1 MSETLNQASPAA
13 GPTDRSIRRLIVTG
27 IAIVVVLVGGFG
39 VWAATVP
46 LSGAVVG
53 SGVVVVDSNV
63 KTVQHPTGGVVGEI
77 RVRDAM
83 RVREGDLLMRLD
95 DTQTRASLQ
104 VVVKQLTENLARQAR
119 LEAER
124 DGLADLVIPQEL
136 ASRRS
141 DSDVEKAIIG
151 EQNLFRARAG
161 ARDGMRKQLRE
172 RIEQIR
178 EEIAG
183 IAAQERARRRQVE
196 LIDRELVDV
205 SDLFRRNLVPRTRVV
220 ELEREAAR
228 LAGDVGQ
235 FVSER
240 ARAEGRI
247 SENELQILQIEQEL
261 RREVS
266 NDLRDALGKI
276 GELVERRIAAEDQLK
291 RVEIRSPQSGLV
303 HQLAY
308 HTIGGVVQAGQPI
321 MMIVPGDDALVIE
334 VRLSPLDIDKV
345 MPGQEATVRFSGLP
359 HGTTPELKGRISRI
373 SPDIVREAQTNQSYF
388 AIRVA
393 VDEGESRKLGDRH
406 IVPGMPAE
414 VFVRTA
420 DRTALAYLMKPI
432 SEQIARAFREN

>member
-1 MSETLNQASPAA
+1 MSESLASNAAA
-13 GPTDRSIRRLIVTG
+13 GAVDRSIRRLMLSGV
-27 IAIVVVLVGGFG
+27 AIVVVLVGGVG
-39 VWAATVP
+39 GWAATVP

-83 RVREGDLLMRLD
+83 RVTEGDLLMRLD

-124 DGLADLVIPQEL
+124 DGLPDLVLSAEL
-136 ASRRS
+136 DSRRA
-141 DSDVEKAIIG
+141 DPDVDKAIVG
-151 EQNLFRARAG
+151 ERNLFRARAA

-178 EEIAG
+178 EEITG
-183 IAAQERARRRQVE
+183 IAAQERARRRQVD
-196 LIDRELVDV
+196 LIDRELTDV
-205 SDLFRRNLVPRTRVV
+205 TDLFRRNLVPRTRVV

-291 RVEIRSPQSGLV
+291 RVEIRSPQTGLV
-303 HQLAY
+303 HQLAH

-334 VRLSPLDIDKV
+334 FRLSPLDIDKIA
-345 MPGQEATVRFSGLP
+345 PGQEATVRFSGMP

-373 SPDIVREAQTNQSYF
+373 SPDIVREPQTNQSYF
-388 AIRVA
+388 AVRVA
-393 VDEGESRKLGDRH
+393 VNEGETRKLGDRQ
-406 IVPGMPAE
+406 IVPGMPTE
-414 VFVRTA
+414 VFVRTV

>member
-432 SEQIARAFREN
+432 TEQIARAFREN